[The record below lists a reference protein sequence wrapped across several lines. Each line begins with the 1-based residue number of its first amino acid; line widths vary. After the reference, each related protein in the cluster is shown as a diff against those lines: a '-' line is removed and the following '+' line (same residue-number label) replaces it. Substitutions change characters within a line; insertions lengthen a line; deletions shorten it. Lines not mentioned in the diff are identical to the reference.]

1 MCMLQIHGPNNLLLL
16 LCLAAYDMHGMVEFA
31 EPVPFRLT
39 RNLQTF
45 FTPFGVEGLFVSS
58 MCAAAQAVVAPKVSS
73 MILFGMTNPDETDC
87 SNRLLIPFRFTK
99 KRPISET
106 LEICSYEC

>member
-1 MCMLQIHGPNNLLLL
+1 
-16 LCLAAYDMHGMVEFA
+16 MVEFM

-58 MCAAAQAVVAPKVSS
+58 MCAAAQAIVAPKV
-73 MILFGMTNPDETDC
+73 
-87 SNRLLIPFRFTK
+87 RLPTCHFLAHNLRI
-99 KRPISET
+99 
-106 LEICSYEC
+106 

>member
-1 MCMLQIHGPNNLLLL
+1 MQIHCPNNLLLF

-58 MCAAAQAVVAPKVSS
+58 MCAAAQAVVAPKVSL
-73 MILFGMTNPDETDC
+73 IVLFMADKPW
-87 SNRLLIPFRFTK
+87 
-99 KRPISET
+99 
-106 LEICSYEC
+106 